1 MEVAPKNSSAGR
13 SGALD
18 VAVGPRA
25 PLFLLSLRHHHLS
38 QPESSPQV
46 RKCLPLRWRRTEVLS
61 LGGSTTDAEDEE
73 AGSDAESDAPP
84 PRRHRARAP
93 FALLPVDREAAAA
106 RAGVDVTTYTAIME
120 IQVKG
125 RHCHHSC
132 HHHLKILHTP
142 LRVQH
147 RDITPEDYDTLL
159 RLTDSVK
166 PKTLPPSALE
176 QRAPS
181 FAWRPPLLPGMSDAP
196 QTCSIC
202 LESLAHGD
210 RCRRLPCRHVFHRE
224 CIDTWLGSH
233 ADRCPDDGQVI
244 GL

>member
-1 MEVAPKNSSAGR
+1 M
-13 SGALD
+13 
-18 VAVGPRA
+18 
-25 PLFLLSLRHHHLS
+25 
-38 QPESSPQV
+38 
-46 RKCLPLRWRRTEVLS
+46 LS

-120 IQVKG
+120 IQ
-125 RHCHHSC
+125 
-132 HHHLKILHTP
+132 
-142 LRVQH
+142 H

-181 FAWRPPLLPGMSDAP
+181 FAWRPPLLPGMSDEP

>member
-1 MEVAPKNSSAGR
+1 M
-13 SGALD
+13 
-18 VAVGPRA
+18 
-25 PLFLLSLRHHHLS
+25 
-38 QPESSPQV
+38 
-46 RKCLPLRWRRTEVLS
+46 LS

-120 IQVKG
+120 IQVS
-125 RHCHHSC
+125 HEWAVTHHFTHHFPLLLPHHHS
-132 HHHLKILHTP
+132 

>member
-1 MEVAPKNSSAGR
+1 M
-13 SGALD
+13 
-18 VAVGPRA
+18 
-25 PLFLLSLRHHHLS
+25 
-38 QPESSPQV
+38 
-46 RKCLPLRWRRTEVLS
+46 LS

-120 IQVKG
+120 IQVTGTAITAATTISK
-125 RHCHHSC
+125 S
-132 HHHLKILHTP
+132 LTTP